1 MAQADAHDVVPVTML
16 SGFLGA
22 GKTTLLRHLLE
33 NTKLK
38 IGCIVN
44 DVATVN
50 VDAKLIRND
59 RTRDRDQGNNT
70 TSDLA
75 DTIELANGCACCS
88 IADELFTSFQQLLT
102 LADRKGVKYDRFV
115 LENSGVAEPQ
125 NIRDKFSEAIASGNP
140 LMSRIQLDTMATI
153 VDSGSFTADYSSR
166 TPVSARP
173 DLGEGGNLRPVVDLL
188 VEQIECADFVILNK
202 IDQLDAAQLESLKG
216 IASSL
221 NPLAKVFAC
230 EQARLD
236 LEQVFGK
243 EAQSL
248 VAHLNIEGQHRGA
261 VAAATA
267 MQHHDSAHSHADSGP
282 GVEHDPETCK
292 VCVDGH
298 DHHHNHD
305 HSHHDHGHAMAE
317 EEGSQP
323 DHSHAHGHNHDDKG
337 KHEHHHHH
345 HDHKRQETTAAE
357 RFGIRSFVY
366 KRRLPFHPQRLREM
380 VLRWLPVSSNS
391 ALEGQAPGAGESPI
405 KTVLRSKGFMW
416 MSHSHTTA
424 FYWSHAGQ
432 HFEIRDEGD
441 WWAAVADDEWPSQ
454 QAQRDVMLADF
465 DFNNGFGDRRQEIVF
480 IGAGMNED
488 AISKQLDTALLT
500 PAEMSKYIEN
510 YKHIPDPPHPEMAQ
524 HSTA

>member
-1 MAQADAHDVVPVTML
+1 MAVLVRTCIADR
-16 SGFLGA
+16 
-22 GKTTLLRHLLE
+22 RHLSFL
-33 NTKLK
+33 TQ
-38 IGCIVN
+38 
-44 DVATVN
+44 VAMPS
-50 VDAKLIRND
+50 A
-59 RTRDRDQGNNT
+59 G
-70 TSDLA
+70 
-75 DTIELANGCACCS
+75 CS
-88 IADELFTSFQQLLT
+88 IADELFVSFEQLLT

-125 NIRDKFSEAIASGNP
+125 NIRDKFTEAIASGHP

-221 NPLAKVFAC
+221 NPLSKVFTC
-230 EQARLD
+230 EHARLD
-236 LEQVFGK
+236 LEQIFGR
-243 EAQSL
+243 EAQAL

-267 MQHHDSAHSHADSGP
+267 MQKHDAAHRHDEGI
-282 GVEHDPETCK
+282 EHDPK
-292 VCVDGH
+292 
-298 DHHHNHD
+298 
-305 HSHHDHGHAMAE
+305 
-317 EEGSQP
+317 
-323 DHSHAHGHNHDDKG
+323 K
-337 KHEHHHHH
+337 
-345 HDHKRQETTAAE
+345 
-357 RFGIRSFVY
+357 FGIRSFVY
-366 KRRLPFHPQRLREM
+366 SRRLPFHPQRLREM

-391 ALEGQAPGAGESPI
+391 ALEGQVPGAGDSPI

-441 WWAAVADDEWPSQ
+441 WWAAVTDGEWPQ
-454 QAQRDVMLADF
+454 VQAQRDVMLADF
-465 DFNNGFGDRRQEIVF
+465 DLHNGFGDRRQEIVF
-480 IGAGMNED
+480 IGAGMDEE

-500 PAEMSKYIEN
+500 PAEMDIYMQN
-510 YKHIPDPPHPEMAQ
+510 YKHIPDPQHPELQ
-524 HSTA
+524 HADKA